1 MCINSVISGHF
12 FLWSSI
18 CSGSYSLSG
27 VLSTGSLNPECR
39 DLKVTSRF
47 MKSVS
52 RLGSNLLQE
61 EAILMMAKKVILI
74 YEYNIMPL
82 GVIFLLLSAAAVFL
96 LEQQYLVLP

>member
-1 MCINSVISGHF
+1 
-12 FLWSSI
+12 
-18 CSGSYSLSG
+18 
-27 VLSTGSLNPECR
+27 
-39 DLKVTSRF
+39 